1 MSNQG
6 LSMKKLADMINGIM
20 GRKVLSEHQLQQIME
35 GAKRANREGGMNA
48 VLDYLLKVTQAD
60 VDKGDLKRFANQIQ
74 ANPQLGMDI
83 LQGRKRPNL
92 KRRR

>member
-6 LSMKKLADMINGIM
+6 LSMKQLADMINGIM